1 MDIIEAQD
9 IREGLQIAL
18 RDNPKLTK
26 YRLAKDL
33 NLSSASHVN
42 NYLTGSTKKA
52 RIEVLAMLYRRYS
65 ILVEDYKV
73 SPQYKKLIAPKPTE
87 IKV

>member
-1 MDIIEAQD
+1 MEIIEAKD

-18 RDNPKLTK
+18 REHPKLTK

-33 NLSSASHVN
+33 NLSSSSHVN
-42 NYLTGSTKKA
+42 NYLTGVTKKA
-52 RIEVLAMLYRRYS
+52 RIEVLAMLYKRYN
-65 ILVEDYKV
+65 ILVEDYKE
-73 SPQYKKLIAPKPTE
+73 SPQYRKLIAPKPTE